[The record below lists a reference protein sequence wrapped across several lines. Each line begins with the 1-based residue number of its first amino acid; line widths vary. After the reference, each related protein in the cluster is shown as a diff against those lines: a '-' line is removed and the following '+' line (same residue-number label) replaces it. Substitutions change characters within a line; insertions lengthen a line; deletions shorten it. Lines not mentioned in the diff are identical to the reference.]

1 MRPCCLPPG
10 IYYPITAQ
18 TATQSRTI
26 WLVTMTAFITHC
38 WKSTR
43 PDLIGLLACACLLW
57 GQPETVRAQS
67 PTAEITLFK
76 LERADDAILLSATV
90 NFELSAAVEEA
101 LLKGVAMVFVAEA
114 DVLRER
120 WYWTNKKVA
129 STERHMRLA
138 YQPLTRRWRLNVAPG
153 LITNAGLGLVLN
165 QNFEA
170 LPDALAAVQRL
181 SRWKIADVSDLDLE
195 QRHLVEFRFRLDLS
209 QLPRPFQIGMLGQ
222 TDWNI
227 SVSSSQLLALENTK

>member
-1 MRPCCLPPG
+1 
-10 IYYPITAQ
+10 
-18 TATQSRTI
+18 
-26 WLVTMTAFITHC
+26 MTAFITHC

-43 PDLIGLLACACLLW
+43 PELIGLLACSCLLC
-57 GQPETVRAQS
+57 GQPETARAQS
-67 PTAEITLFK
+67 PTTEITLFK
-76 LERADDAILLSATV
+76 LERSDDSLLLTATV
-90 NFELSAAVEEA
+90 NFELSTAVEDA

-129 STERHMRLA
+129 SAERHMRLA

-153 LITNAGLGLVLN
+153 PIANAGLGLVLN
-165 QNFEA
+165 QNFET
-170 LPDALAAVQRL
+170 LPDALAALQRL
-181 SRWKIADVSDLDLE
+181 SRWKIADVSDLDFG
-195 QRHLVEFRFRLDLS
+195 QRYLVEFRFRLDLA

-227 SVSSSQLLALENTK
+227 SAATGQALVLENAK